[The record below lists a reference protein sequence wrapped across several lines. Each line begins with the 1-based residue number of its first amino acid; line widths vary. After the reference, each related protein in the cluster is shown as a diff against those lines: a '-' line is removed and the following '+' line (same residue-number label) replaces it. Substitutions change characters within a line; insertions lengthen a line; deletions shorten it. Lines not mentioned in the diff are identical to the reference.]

1 MEPVSSA
8 TTDIQQLWST
18 LTSEDQKELLQKFI
32 ETSKIHKSP
41 IPTPVS
47 PVRARSKEGI
57 KRELQSPETPFKG
70 KGRKVVHVNCDKLKV
85 DTTD

>member
-1 MEPVSSA
+1 MEPVSLA
-8 TTDIQQLWST
+8 TTDIQQLWSN
-18 LTSEDQKELLQKFI
+18 LTSEDQKQLLQKFI

-47 PVRARSKEGI
+47 PVRTRSKEGI

-70 KGRKVVHVNCDKLKV
+70 KGRKVVYVSCDKMKV
-85 DTTD
+85 DSTD